1 MPKNG
6 SIPVIVV
13 ATLSIVAIGGLAIM
27 GYLAFA
33 EKAIPDQIDRFAF
46 GALTAIGAILA
57 TTRGAAEEGVTPV
70 EVVNPPTDPVPTEDI
85 A

>member
-13 ATLSIVAIGGLAIM
+13 TTLALVAVGGLAIM
-27 GYLAFA
+27 GYLAFF
-33 EKAIPDQIDRFAF
+33 EKPIPDQIDRFAF

-57 TTRGAAEEGVTPV
+57 TTRSETVTVANQPDEPVPV
-70 EVVNPPTDPVPTEDI
+70 EAAPKGK
-85 A
+85 